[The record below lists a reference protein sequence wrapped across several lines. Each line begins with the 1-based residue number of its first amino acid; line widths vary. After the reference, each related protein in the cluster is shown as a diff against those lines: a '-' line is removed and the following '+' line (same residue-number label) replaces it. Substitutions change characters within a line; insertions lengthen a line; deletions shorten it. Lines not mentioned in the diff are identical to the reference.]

1 VIIDPKVCSLARM
14 ASTIGI
20 ATSEEL
26 AIDNCI

>member
-1 VIIDPKVCSLARM
+1 VCSLARM
-14 ASTIGI
+14 ASMIGV

>member
-1 VIIDPKVCSLARM
+1 VCSLARM

>member
-1 VIIDPKVCSLARM
+1 VCSLARI
-14 ASTIGI
+14 ASMIGI